1 MVNVFMKKRLFII
14 TIITFLIDRISKI
27 LVMNK
32 LTLYKESVII
42 KNFLNIRYVKNDGA
56 AWSILSG
63 NRIVLII
70 VSLIVLVL
78 MIMSIKKAKEIK
90 RLDAISYGIL
100 FGGIFGNLFDRIVY
114 GYVIDFIDVYI
125 FNYDFPVFNIAD
137 SFIVIGVIIL
147 LIMSFRGDKNE
158 NKSRKE

>member
-1 MVNVFMKKRLFII
+1 MKKRLFII

-27 LVMNK
+27 LVLNK